1 MRFGLAGMGA
11 TARPDAQE
19 DPRDQGTP
27 KKSIQVCLKHA
38 GSSLAPL
45 IKLELA

>member
-19 DPRDQGTP
+19 DLRNHGTP
-27 KKSIQVCLKHA
+27 KKSIEVGVKHPR
-38 GSSLAPL
+38 SRLPPL
-45 IKLELA
+45 FELELP